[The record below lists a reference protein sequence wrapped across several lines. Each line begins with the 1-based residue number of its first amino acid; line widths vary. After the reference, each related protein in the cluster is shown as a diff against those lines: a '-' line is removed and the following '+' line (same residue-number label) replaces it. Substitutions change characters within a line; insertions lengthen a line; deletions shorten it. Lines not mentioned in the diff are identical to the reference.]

1 MTDDEFFLTA
11 ILGGTRSDL
20 YTHPTTLDPA
30 QQARLDDMRRRRA
43 AGEPV
48 QYITGWTEFFGY
60 RFEVGPGVLVPRPE
74 TEVLA
79 DLLVKEL
86 KALGK
91 REYFILDIGT
101 GSGCLAV
108 TMVKELPQCRAV
120 ALDVSEEALA
130 YARRNAAVNGVA
142 DRIEFIRRD
151 MFWFMDETLHRF
163 DAVVSNPPYIPEAMI
178 ATLPEDVRKEPLLAL
193 EAGPDGLHFFR
204 FIVPSSHRVLKSG
217 GIIAVEMGDGQGKE
231 LQNLFAITG
240 PWDKIKV
247 CDDNAGRPRVAMA
260 RKQPQPLDKD
270 NYHG

>member
-11 ILGGTRSDL
+11 ILDRKRSDL
-20 YTHPTTLDPA
+20 YTHPVPLDPP
-30 QQARLDDMRRRRA
+30 QQARFDEMRRRRA

-79 DLLVKEL
+79 DLLIREL
-86 KALGK
+86 KAQGK
-91 REYFILDIGT
+91 KEYFILDIGT
-101 GSGCLAV
+101 GCGCLAV
-108 TMVKELPQCRAV
+108 TMVKELPNSHVV

-130 YARRNAAVNGVA
+130 YARRNAEVNGVA
-142 DRIEFIRRD
+142 DRIEFVQRD

-178 ATLPEDVRKEPLLAL
+178 ATLPADVRKEPLLAL

-204 FIVPSSHRVLKSG
+204 FIIPSSCRALKSG
-217 GIIAVEMGDGQGKE
+217 GVIAVEMGDGQAKE

-240 PWDKIKV
+240 PWDKIKI

-260 RKQPQPLDKD
+260 CKR
-270 NYHG
+270 